1 MEIPVK
7 GLTKKIASAFTHIT
21 GLELIPSWRLDA
33 LAFES
38 FLRRLFEKYSID
50 VVVDV
55 GANLGQYRD
64 FIRYQV
70 GYQGL
75 IVSFE
80 PDPEC
85 LKVLRERSKQDK
97 NWLVE
102 PYALG
107 RQNSELELR
116 VAADSRFNSFLG
128 PDRAGLTTKLFKGKS
143 ETDHTEMVEVRIL
156 NDYINKFIE
165 LGVKRPYLKLD
176 TQGFDLEVMGGADIF
191 LENVCALQTE
201 VSVRP
206 IYDGMPGYREMFEF
220 LSVIGFNLSQ
230 SFSVSHD
237 PALRLIEF
245 DCIAIN
251 SKFADILG

>member
-1 MEIPVK
+1 MTT
-7 GLTKKIASAFTHIT
+7 LAKKFASAFTRLTRI
-21 GLELIPSWRLDA
+21 ELVPSWRLDA
-33 LAFES
+33 LAFEL
-38 FLRRLFEKYSID
+38 FLKRLFEKYSID

-70 GYQGL
+70 GYHGL

-85 LKVLRERSKQDK
+85 LKVLYERSKKDK

-107 RQNSELELR
+107 RQNGELELR

-128 PDRAGLTTKLFKGKS
+128 PDSAGLTTKLFKGKS
-143 ETDHTEMVEVRIL
+143 ETDHIEMVVVKKL
-156 NDYINKFIE
+156 NDYVNKFLD
-165 LGVKRPYLKLD
+165 LGVGRPYLKLD
-176 TQGFDLEVMGGADIF
+176 TQGFDLEVLGGAEVF
-191 LENVCALQTE
+191 LQKVCALQTE

-206 IYDGMPGYREMFEF
+206 IYEGMPGYREVFEF
-220 LSVIGFNLSQ
+220 LSATGFDLSQ

-245 DCIAIN
+245 DCIAVN
-251 SKFADILG
+251 SKFVDILG